1 MKTMMRR
8 TMALVCSFALT
19 FALTACGGSNNSS
32 TAAADTQPAAESV
45 VETETVAQTDVQT
58 EVQTEAQTEASVAE
72 ADTSQVSDTQGSADT
87 TSFALYS
94 SLDEFVNSS
103 EMQDQIA
110 TQQESLA
117 GSGMSVDITADG
129 DRLVY
134 TFTLDDTVA
143 ASVTPESLEEGMEA
157 QASTFESIASTL
169 KLAVDVENPV
179 VVVEYVDSQGNVIY
193 SGEFSATDQQ

>member
-32 TAAADTQPAAESV
+32 TAAADTQPASESV
-45 VETETVAQTDVQT
+45 VETETVAQTD
-58 EVQTEAQTEASVAE
+58 VQTEAQTEASVAE

>member
-8 TMALVCSFALT
+8 TMAFVCSLTLAFAM
-19 FALTACGGSNNSS
+19 TACGGSGNGS
-32 TAAADTQPAAESV
+32 TPASDTQAASESA
-45 VETETVAQTDVQT
+45 VETQAPAQTDSQAGET
-58 EVQTEAQTEASVAE
+58 AAE
-72 ADTSQVSDTQGSADT
+72 NDTSAAVDSQESEGQSSKDT

-94 SLDEFVNSS
+94 SLEDFVNSS

-134 TFTLDDTVA
+134 TFTLDDSVA
-143 ASVTPESLEEGMEA
+143 STVTPESLEEGMEA

-179 VVVEYVDSQGNVIY
+179 VVVEYVDSQGNIIY
-193 SGEFSATDQQ
+193 SGEFSGN

>member
-45 VETETVAQTDVQT
+45 VETETVAQTDV
-58 EVQTEAQTEASVAE
+58 QTEASVAE

>member
-45 VETETVAQTDVQT
+45 VETETVTQTDVQT

>member
-45 VETETVAQTDVQT
+45 VETETVAQT

-157 QASTFESIASTL
+157 RHQLSRAS
-169 KLAVDVENPV
+169 P
-179 VVVEYVDSQGNVIY
+179 QH
-193 SGEFSATDQQ
+193 

>member
-45 VETETVAQTDVQT
+45 VETETVAQT

>member
-45 VETETVAQTDVQT
+45 VETETVAQTD
-58 EVQTEAQTEASVAE
+58 VQTEAQTEASVAE